1 MLKRTNLRWLGPREY
16 EELPGYLR
24 LFDVAMIPFLINDI
38 TQATSP
44 LKLYEYFA
52 GAKPVIATPMTECQ
66 AFPEVLIARDSEEF
80 SRALDTAKVR
90 AADNAFRERLG
101 QLGRE
106 NSWTARVKSVVEHLR
121 DKT

>member
-1 MLKRTNLRWLGPREY
+1 MLKRANVRWIGPREY
-16 EELPGYLR
+16 AELPGYLR
-24 LFDVAMIPFLINDI
+24 LFDIAMIPFAINDI
-38 TQATSP
+38 TMATSP

-52 GAKPVIATPMTECQ
+52 GAKPVIATPMTECH
-66 AFPEVLIARDSEEF
+66 AFPEVLIARNPDEF
-80 SRALDTAKVR
+80 SRALDTAKAR
-90 AADNAFRERLG
+90 TADNLFLARLR